1 MNDQQPGAWTIGAA
15 AFAAFMML
23 MLGCWWLIAGIVALA
38 NDEFY
43 LVTDEYVFRYDVTQW
58 GWVHLILGVLTILA
72 GGALFTGKLWA
83 RIIGVAL
90 AFFGTLIAFAWLP
103 YYPFWAILFIVAG
116 VSVIWALTV
125 HGREIS
131 ESASR

>member
-1 MNDQQPGAWTIGAA
+1 MTDQQPGAWTIGAA

-23 MLGCWWLIAGIVALA
+23 MLGSWWLMAGIVALV
-38 NDEFY
+38 NDSFY
-43 LVTDEYVFRYDVTQW
+43 VVTDDYVFQYDVTQW

-83 RIIGVAL
+83 RLIGVAL

-125 HGREIS
+125 HGREIA
-131 ESASR
+131 ESAPR

>member
-1 MNDQQPGAWTIGAA
+1 MNDRQPGAWTIGAT

-23 MLGCWWLIAGIVALA
+23 MLGSWWLIAGIVALA
-38 NDEFY
+38 NDDFY
-43 LVTDEYVFRYDVTQW
+43 VVTGEYVFQFDVTQW
-58 GWVHLILGVLTILA
+58 GWVHLTLGVLTILA

-83 RIIGVAL
+83 RLIGVAL
-90 AFFGTLIAFAWLP
+90 AFFGTLIAFTWLP

-125 HGREIS
+125 HGKEIAA
-131 ESASR
+131 SAA